1 MEGLL
6 GLSNNIQ
13 TTDSAIRDLSV
24 LERMDQRMEQD
35 RQKEMAAQAYEQK
48 AYEQAYQMSDK
59 LLEKDRIR
67 INKRIAKSQE
77 MIQDHFRK
85 SGGSRARFLEQGGLR
100 VVGDLTNDIMRS
112 DEAVRYQENK
122 TNLAR
127 IIAAKDAGKTH
138 LINPK
143 DLASAEDY
151 ENNEEGAK
159 ITYTG
164 LMNEVEIPP
173 ANQTDY
179 GTKIDPM
186 RVLGFSANRAKI
198 TANFL
203 AVKNR
208 PEGYVPNEGE
218 LLNFIDEQGYGGY
231 GSNTA
236 NMQIAAR
243 RSKSSSGSMGKRKN
257 TLTGQAVNLSKDLN
271 TIWKR
276 HGDKINLE
284 YGGNINAYLQDN
296 KEMGGKYFTNTTEI
310 SNPLMGRNRTTLD
323 AEGFQFGLPQ
333 SDTVDY
339 FREDMVSLRGARS
352 AFNGLEGDIAKEIM
366 GHEVVN
372 GKIMNYKP
380 TREDFKVNG
389 QKVKVD
395 LDKGEFTGNYNLEG
409 IVLASNY
416 QDKEGNES
424 LVVDFHDDNGK
435 LDESETQKIRDGE
448 GKNKSVG
455 YYIAMSKGTGEAK
468 DVFYR
473 KIDTNNLPQLQ
484 VLQSAIPNN
493 DVSGTVQEQQQDD
506 MAQQYIDFEQKK
518 RKQQTQAVISAY
530 DQPVFSSEQNQEFE
544 DEGWQYASSN
554 GQDNRNDLMKAF
566 YMARSYASNPD
577 ENPNPEVMKQQIQN
591 NEFTSAMGLDES
603 GYKNLRN
610 YNKYSDD
617 EIITNYFE
625 NISRGEDPQTI
636 QNNQIFA
643 KTWKDLLSFY
653 QNQ

>member
-13 TTDSAIRDLSV
+13 NTDSAIRDLSV
-24 LERMDQRMEQD
+24 LERMDQRMQQD
-35 RQKEMAAQAYEQK
+35 RQKEMAAQDYEQK

-85 SGGSRARFLEQGGLR
+85 TGGSRAKFLEQGGLR

-112 DEAVRYQENK
+112 DEAIRYQENK

-151 ENNEEGAK
+151 ENQPDGAK
-159 ITYTG
+159 ITYSG
-164 LMNEVEIPP
+164 LMNEIKIPP
-173 ANQTDY
+173 SNETDY
-179 GTKIDPM
+179 GTQIDPM
-186 RVLGFSANRAKI
+186 RVLGFDTNRAKI

-203 AVKNR
+203 AIKNR
-208 PEGYVPNEGE
+208 PEGYVPNDLE
-218 LLNFIDEQGYGGY
+218 LLEFIQEQGYGGY

-236 NMQIAAR
+236 KMQISAR
-243 RSKSSSGSMGKRKN
+243 RGKSPKGPKRRN
-257 TLTGQAVNLSKDLN
+257 TLTGQALNTAKDLN
-271 TIWKR
+271 TIYKR
-276 HGDKINLE
+276 HGDKISKE
-284 YGGNINAYLQDN
+284 YGGNIDAYIQDN
-296 KEMGGKYFTNTTEI
+296 KEMGGKYFTNTTSI
-310 SNPLMGRNRTTLD
+310 SKPLMGRNRTTLD
-323 AEGFQFGLPQ
+323 AEGFQFGFPQ
-333 SDTVDY
+333 NDTVDY
-339 FREDMVSLRGARS
+339 FREDMVALRGARG
-352 AFNGLEGDIAKEIM
+352 AFNGLEADIAKEIM

-380 TREDFKVNG
+380 TREDFRVNG
-389 QKVKVD
+389 RRVGVD

-416 QDKEGNES
+416 TDNKGKEA
-424 LVVDFHDDNGK
+424 LVVDFLDDNGK
-435 LDESETQKIRDGE
+435 IDKSETQKVRDGE
-448 GKNKSVG
+448 GDNKSVG

-468 DVFYR
+468 EVFYR
-473 KIDTNNLPQLQ
+473 KIDTDNLPQIKALE
-484 VLQSAIPNN
+484 SAIPDN
-493 DVSGTVQEQQQDD
+493 DVSGTVQEAKQDD
-506 MAQQYIDFEQKK
+506 LAEQYIDFQQKQ
-518 RKQQTQAVISAY
+518 RKQQTEAVISSY
-530 DQPVFSSEQNQEFE
+530 DEPVFSSEQNQSFE
-544 DEGWQYASSN
+544 DEGWQFASSN

-566 YMARSYASNPD
+566 YMARSYSSNPD
-577 ENPNPEVMKQQIQN
+577 ENPNPEVMKQQIKN

-610 YNKYSDD
+610 YNKYNDD